1 MSATM
6 ELTTMQNRILSAVPR
21 FDFIKLCDLAKT
33 IDSYPLKVRKE
44 LKTLK
49 ALGRLSVGRSRLPGA
64 PLVIRHCEKQA
75 ATGERPNFDKLLFN
89 TRWV

>member
-1 MSATM
+1 M
-6 ELTTMQNRILSAVPR
+6 ELTTMQNRILSAVPK
-21 FDFIKLCDLAKT
+21 FDFIKLCDLARI

-49 ALGRLSVGRSRLPGA
+49 ELGRLSVGRSRLPGA
-64 PLVIRHCEKQA
+64 PLVIRHCEKQSTRVA
-75 ATGERPNFDKLLFN
+75 RPDFDKLLFN